1 VKAARGMM
9 WSTWARALPL
19 GAVALLA
26 GACATAAPD
35 PPSADGA
42 APPRTART
50 APAPAPRV
58 EPLPDAFRSD
68 DFIVTFARAGD
79 TAETLAARHLG
90 EAGKSWMIA
99 DYMGKSSFAA
109 GEEVIIPVRPWNPA
123 GVEPSGYQLV
133 PILCYHNLDRQ
144 AKGRLVLA
152 ASAFEEQMRYLKR
165 EGYHVV
171 SLKEFVEFMSFKRQ
185 LPRKSIVLTFDDGYR
200 AFKEFAYPVLKELG
214 YTATLFVYTDYVG
227 AGRSALSWEDL
238 KELSAAGF
246 DVQGHTKTHGD
257 LRKAPNE
264 TDAQFARRMQVEL
277 EQPLGQFQQ
286 RLGSRPHF
294 LAYPY
299 GRQDD
304 DVVKKA
310 KEYGYIAAFTVR
322 RQGSPAFVSPLRG
335 HRSQI
340 YSEMTLEDFI
350 KNLNVFAAEELK

>member
-1 VKAARGMM
+1 MSPARDVIRRA
-9 WSTWARALPL
+9 WARAIVL
-19 GAVALLA
+19 GVVALLA

-35 PPSADGA
+35 QSAGA
-42 APPRTART
+42 SPASSRTARP
-50 APAPAPRV
+50 PAAGPPRV

-90 EAGKSWMIA
+90 EAGKAWMIA
-99 DYMGKSSFAA
+99 DYMGKRSFAA

-123 GVEPSGYQLV
+123 GVDASGYQLV

-152 ASAFEEQMRYLKR
+152 ASSFEEQMRYLKR
-165 EGYHVV
+165 EGYHVI

-185 LPRKSIVLTFDDGYR
+185 LPRKSVVLTFDDGYR
-200 AFKEFAYPVLKELG
+200 AFREFAYPVLKELG

-227 AGRSALSWEDL
+227 AGRNAFSWDDL
-238 KELSAAGF
+238 KELGTEGF
-246 DVQGHTKTHGD
+246 DIQAHSKTHAD
-257 LRKAPNE
+257 LRRAPNE
-264 TDAQFARRMQVEL
+264 TDAQFTRRMQVEL
-277 EQPLGQFQQ
+277 EQPLAMFQQ
-286 RLGSRPHF
+286 RIGIRPHY

-304 DVVKKA
+304 EVVKKA

-340 YSEMTLEDFI
+340 YSEMTLEDFV

>member
-1 VKAARGMM
+1 
-9 WSTWARALPL
+9 
-19 GAVALLA
+19 
-26 GACATAAPD
+26 
-35 PPSADGA
+35 
-42 APPRTART
+42 
-50 APAPAPRV
+50 
-58 EPLPDAFRSD
+58 
-68 DFIVTFARAGD
+68 
-79 TAETLAARHLG
+79 
-90 EAGKSWMIA
+90 MIA
-99 DYMGKSSFAA
+99 DYMGKDSFAA

-123 GVEPSGYQLV
+123 GVEAGGYQLV

-152 ASAFEEQMRYLKR
+152 ASSFEEQMRYLKR

-227 AGRSALSWEDL
+227 AGRSAFSWEEL
-238 KELSAAGF
+238 KELSAEGF
-246 DVQGHTKTHGD
+246 DVQAHSKTHGD

-264 TDAQFARRMQVEL
+264 TDAQFTRRMQAEL
-277 EQPLGQFQQ
+277 EQPLATFQQ
-286 RLGSRPHF
+286 RLGTRPTY

-340 YSEMTLEDFI
+340 YSEMTLEDFV